1 MAKHKGI
8 FTSISRTKNG
18 KLMLDN
24 QALRHYNKTNINGDL
39 KMKDILQDVVAHTH
53 ALGFL
58 SLVKVSNEEGTS
70 IDSMAE
76 DRSVILTGTTASPV
90 AEFKGTFGMPNLDKL
105 ALHLKNPEYKDNAKI
120 DVVEAERN
128 GDTIPTHIHFENAAG
143 DFENDYRFMN
153 KAIIEEKLK
162 TVKFK
167 GATWEVSVQPSMA
180 SIARMKL
187 MSAAHSE
194 EPTFNV
200 KTRDGNLVFSFGDAS
215 THAGEFVFQHG
226 IEGTLAHTW
235 SWPVAQVQAI
245 LNLDGDATMS
255 ISDQGAMKISIN
267 SGMATYDYILPAQ
280 SK

>member
-1 MAKHKGI
+1 
-8 FTSISRTKNG
+8 
-18 KLMLDN
+18 
-24 QALRHYNKTNINGDL
+24 
-39 KMKDILQDVVAHTH
+39 MKDILQDVVAHTH

-58 SLVKVSNEEGTS
+58 SLVKVSNDEGTA

-76 DRSVILTGTTASPV
+76 DRSVILTGTTANPV
-90 AEFKGTFGMPNLDKL
+90 NEFKGTFGMPNLDKL

-128 GDTIPTHIHFENAAG
+128 GELIPTHIHFENATG

-167 GATWEVSVQPSMA
+167 GATWEVTINPSMA

-200 KTRDGNLVFSFGDAS
+200 KTTDGNLVFSFGDAS

-226 IEGTLAHTW
+226 VEGSLQHQW

-255 ISDQGAMKISIN
+255 ISDQGAMKISVN

>member
-1 MAKHKGI
+1 
-8 FTSISRTKNG
+8 
-18 KLMLDN
+18 
-24 QALRHYNKTNINGDL
+24 
-39 KMKDILQDVVAHTH
+39 MKDILQDVVAHTH

-58 SLVKVSNEEGTS
+58 PLVKVTNDN
-70 IDSMAE
+70 DSTIIEAMAD
-76 DRSVILTGTTASPV
+76 DRSVILSATTTHQV
-90 AEFKGTFGMPNLDKL
+90 ADGTFGMPNLDKL
-105 ALHLKNPEYKDNAKI
+105 ALHLKNPEYKTDAKI
-120 DVVEAERN
+120 DVVTSERN
-128 GDTIPTHIHFENAAG
+128 GETIPTHIHFENAAG

-167 GATWEVSVQPSMA
+167 GATWEVEVAPAQA

-226 IEGTLAHTW
+226 VEGKLQHTW

-245 LNLDGDATMS
+245 LNLDGDVTMS
-255 ISDQGAMKISIN
+255 ISDQGAMKIAVD
-267 SGMATYDYILPAQ
+267 SGMVKYDYILPAQ

>member
-1 MAKHKGI
+1 
-8 FTSISRTKNG
+8 
-18 KLMLDN
+18 
-24 QALRHYNKTNINGDL
+24 
-39 KMKDILQDVVAHTH
+39 MKDILQDVVAHTH

-58 SLVKVSNEEGTS
+58 SLVKVTNDEGTQ

-76 DRSVILTGTTASPV
+76 DRSVILSAETHNPV
-90 AEFKGTFGMPNLDKL
+90 AEFVGTFGMPNLDKL
-105 ALHLKNPEYKDNAKI
+105 NLHLKNPEYKDNAKI
-120 DVVEAERN
+120 EVVTAERN
-128 GDTIPTHIHFENAAG
+128 GETVPTHIHFENAAG
-143 DFENDYRFMN
+143 DFQNDYRFMN

-167 GATWEVSVQPSMA
+167 GASWNVEFAPSMA
-180 SIARMKL
+180 AIARMKL

-200 KTRDGNLVFSFGDAS
+200 KTVDSNLVFSFGDAS
-215 THAGEFVFQHG
+215 THAGEFVFEAG
-226 IEGTLAHTW
+226 VEGTLAHTW

-255 ISDQGAMKISIN
+255 ISDQGAMKISVD
-267 SGMATYDYILPAQ
+267 SGMVKYDYILPAQ

>member
-1 MAKHKGI
+1 
-8 FTSISRTKNG
+8 
-18 KLMLDN
+18 
-24 QALRHYNKTNINGDL
+24 
-39 KMKDILQDVVAHTH
+39 MKDILQDVVAHTH

-58 SLVKVSNEEGTS
+58 TLIKIANDNGTF

-76 DRSVILTGTTASPV
+76 DRSVIMTAQTHNPV
-90 AEFKGTFGMPNLDKL
+90 AEFTGTFGMPNLDKL

-120 DVVEAERN
+120 EVVEAERN
-128 GDTIPTHIHFENAAG
+128 GETIPTHIHFENAAG
-143 DFENDYRFMN
+143 DFQNDYRFMN

-167 GATWEVSVQPSMA
+167 GATWNVEFAPSMA

-200 KTRDGNLVFSFGDAS
+200 TTKNSNLVFSFGDAS
-215 THAGEFVFQHG
+215 THAGEFVFQHDV
-226 IEGTLAHTW
+226 EGTLQHTW
-235 SWPVAQVQAI
+235 SWPVAQVQSI
-245 LNLDGDATMS
+245 LNLDGEATMS
-255 ISDQGAMKISIN
+255 ISDQGAMKISVN
-267 SGMATYDYILPAQ
+267 SGLATYDYILPAQ